1 MMNNL
6 MKFINPETG
15 VLDEEWLNNE
25 VEIYAINNSEALW
38 QEIVRE
44 DGLPI
49 ENLVMI
55 AFSMVADKGAGDD
68 LALLDWL
75 DEYGD
80 GMDTLAPT
88 IERLQRER
96 EEFEED

>member
-1 MMNNL
+1 
-6 MKFINPETG
+6 
-15 VLDEEWLNNE
+15 
-25 VEIYAINNSEALW
+25 
-38 QEIVRE
+38 
-44 DGLPI
+44 
-49 ENLVMI
+49 MI
-55 AFSMVADKGAGDD
+55 AFSMVADKGASDD

-96 EEFEED
+96 EEFEER

>member
-25 VEIYAINNSEALW
+25 VEIYAINNSDALW

-44 DGLPI
+44 HGAPVEELA
-49 ENLVMI
+49 MI
-55 AFSMVADKGAGDD
+55 AFSMVADEFDYD
-68 LALLDWL
+68 ILLGWL
-75 DEYGD
+75 CEYGD